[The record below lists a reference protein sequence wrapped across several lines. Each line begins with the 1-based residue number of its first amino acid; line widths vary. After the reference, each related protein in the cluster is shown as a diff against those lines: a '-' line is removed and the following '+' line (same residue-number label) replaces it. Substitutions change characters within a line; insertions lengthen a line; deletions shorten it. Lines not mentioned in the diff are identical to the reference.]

1 LIKFE
6 IQGRLEI
13 PKTSCDHSLVRAPYH
28 YRDVHFLTLLCVAKS
43 PLLEKSVTPQRN
55 NVKASLHWQSLL
67 AKLSATAT
75 HDSHESDRMI
85 SILCHAA
92 QGSQGKYIS

>member
-1 LIKFE
+1 MV
-6 IQGRLEI
+6 
-13 PKTSCDHSLVRAPYH
+13 TS
-28 YRDVHFLTLLCVAKS
+28 
-43 PLLEKSVTPQRN
+43 QRN

-67 AKLSATAT
+67 AKPSATAT

-92 QGSQGKYIS
+92 QGSQGKYTSDCRRVAVAGIITLKTSPM